1 MPRVQPDSLIQLSQ
15 ALLSSLGAPDAEAL
29 LVARLLVEANL
40 WGHDSH
46 GVMQIPGYFE
56 AYGENLITPGVPFTH
71 ERDTPATALLNGH
84 WGFGHRL
91 AHEAMQLAIAK
102 ATQCAI
108 SAVGAYHSYHV
119 GHLGVY
125 VRLAAEAGMVGIMAV
140 NDGGGGQRV
149 VPFGGIAGRLSTN
162 PLAIGLP
169 TGTAAPFL
177 LDISS
182 SIVAEGQVR
191 LKQLKGESMPLG
203 WMIDV
208 LGRATSD
215 PEDFF
220 RQTGHLLPLGGDV
233 GYKGYGLGLAVDI
246 LAGILGRA
254 GHSRTPM
261 PPYNNGLFIIVVD
274 IGRFLD
280 LAEFTAEVRQLIA
293 YIKSSPPTSGV
304 SEILYPGERA
314 ARTRRDRLRHGID
327 LDPETWHRLQTLAW
341 TRNIQVPDSG

>member
-1 MPRVQPDSLIQLSQ
+1 MPRIQPDRLIQLSQ
-15 ALLSSLGAPDAEAL
+15 ALLRSIGASDAEAS

-40 WGHDSH
+40 CGHDSH
-46 GVMQIPGYFE
+46 GVMQIPGYLE
-56 AYGENLITPGVPFTH
+56 AYGENLIMPGVRFTC

-84 WGFGHRL
+84 WGFGHQL

-108 SAVGAYHSYHV
+108 SAVGAYHCYHV
-119 GHLGVY
+119 GHLGGY
-125 VRLAAEAGMVGIMAV
+125 VQLAAEAGMVGIMAV

-149 VPFGGIAGRLSTN
+149 VPFGGMAGRLSTN

-191 LKQLKGESMPLG
+191 LKQLQGESMPLG
-203 WMIDV
+203 WMIDI
-208 LGRATSD
+208 LGRATSY
-215 PEDFF
+215 PEDFS
-220 RQTGHLLPLGGDV
+220 RQLGNLLPLGGDV
-233 GYKGYGLGLAVDI
+233 GHKGYGLGLAVEV

-254 GHSRTPM
+254 GHSRAPI
-261 PPYNNGLFIIVVD
+261 PPYNNGLFIIVVN

-293 YIKSSPPTSGV
+293 YVKSAPPAAGMA
-304 SEILYPGERA
+304 EILYPGERA
-314 ARTRRDRLRHGID
+314 ARRRRDRLRHGID
-327 LDPETWHRLQTLAW
+327 VAPETWHRLQDLA
-341 TRNIQVPDSG
+341 RARGIQVPDSV